1 MAVIHFVAVILSLN
15 SVIGDNCFEPNTEYY
30 GTNMN
35 DASTQKTETAENCQT
50 LCCNVM
56 GCVGFTWTSGDFPGT
71 LGLIIYN
78 RYFGLR
84 LMKKYWTPMDFYKK
98 IRRSLVFSQ
107 KNS

>member
-71 LGLIIYN
+71 
-78 RYFGLR
+78 
-84 LMKKYWTPMDFYKK
+84 
-98 IRRSLVFSQ
+98 
-107 KNS
+107 